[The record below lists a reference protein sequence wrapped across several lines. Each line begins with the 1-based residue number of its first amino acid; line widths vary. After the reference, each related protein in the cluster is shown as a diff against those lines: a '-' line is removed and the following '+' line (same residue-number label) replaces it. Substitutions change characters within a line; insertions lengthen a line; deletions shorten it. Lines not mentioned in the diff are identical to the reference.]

1 VKTSIGFKFVIA
13 CSLLA
18 PGLLWLLGRG
28 SGDGDANKEAPA
40 YADTLPGFEPGDTD
54 ATPGEIV
61 VDFADDIAPA
71 AIAAWE
77 ARLALRFVPA
87 SRYSDNDRIYR
98 AVVDPDRVGS
108 DLAELRRDPLVEAAE
123 ENHIYSIP
131 EVELANTVVPAD
143 ELTTPTED
151 SKFPNDP
158 RYGEQ
163 WHMRQIHM
171 DETWKAA
178 QGEGVIVAVVDTGVS
193 RVSDLAQTEFVPGWN
208 FVDNNANAA
217 DDHGHGTHVA
227 GTIAQ
232 STHNGIGVT
241 GVAYKA
247 KIMPIKV
254 LSGQGSGTVSGIA
267 EGIRWAADN
276 GAKVI
281 NMSLGGRMSSQVLG
295 KAVKYAHD
303 KGVTVVCAAGNDGK
317 GRVSYPAAYPGAVAV
332 AATQKDE
339 ATAFYSNWGKQID
352 IAAPGGNTRSDP
364 TGGVLQNTLYAGKDD
379 YFFFMGT
386 SMASP
391 HVAGVAAL
399 VVGAGVSDPDK
410 VEQILK
416 ETARRPKLD
425 ANAPDYA
432 EHYGAGII
440 DAAAAV
446 RKAQL
451 GQGGLELGVA
461 TGLAALVLL
470 GLRRRHL
477 LGHFGLGGALA
488 LVLGASG
495 FFFLPQLFGGSD
507 LPGMNLLTR
516 GIPAWDGALLPG
528 GAAAHGN
535 VLFYSALLP
544 IGLAVLGYGWKRA
557 RGIIAGLALGIAGH
571 LLAQTFLGTVD
582 IHWMPLDNL
591 WLALNGFLAAIV
603 GYAVA
608 RK

>member
-1 VKTSIGFKFVIA
+1 VKTSSGFKLVVA
-13 CSLLA
+13 GSLLA
-18 PGLLWLLGRG
+18 SGVWLLGRG
-28 SGDGDANKEAPA
+28 GGDVDANKEAPA
-40 YADTLPGFEPGDTD
+40 YADTLPGFDPSDSD
-54 ATPGEIV
+54 VTPGEIV

-71 AIAAWE
+71 AISSWE
-77 ARLALRFVPA
+77 QRLGLHFVPV
-87 SRYSDNDRIYR
+87 SQYSEHDRVYR
-98 AVVDPDRVGS
+98 AVVSPDRVSS
-108 DLAELRRDPLVEAAE
+108 DLDELRRAPGVEAAE
-123 ENHIYSIP
+123 ENFIYAIP
-131 EVELANTVVPAD
+131 ETELATTSVPAE
-143 ELTTPTED
+143 ELAAPTEG
-151 SKFPNDP
+151 SQFPNDP

-171 DETWKAA
+171 DEAWKAA
-178 QGEGVIVAVVDTGVS
+178 QGEGVIVAVIDTGVS
-193 RVSDLAQTEFVPGWN
+193 RVKDLAQTEFVPGWN
-208 FVDNNANAA
+208 FVDNNDKAD

-232 STHNGIGVT
+232 STHNGVGVT

-254 LSGQGSGTVSGIA
+254 LSAQGSGTVAGIG
-267 EGIRWAADN
+267 EGIRWAADH

-281 NMSLGGRMSSQVLG
+281 NMSLGGRMSSPVLG

-303 KGVTVVCAAGNDGK
+303 KGVTVVCAAGNDGR
-317 GRVSYPAAYPGAVAV
+317 GRVSYPAAYPGAIAV

-339 ATAFYSNWGKQID
+339 ATTFYSNWGKQID
-352 IAAPGGNTRSDP
+352 IAAPGGNTRNDA

-410 VEQILK
+410 VEQFLK
-416 ETARRPKLD
+416 DTARQPKVD
-425 ANAPDYA
+425 ATPPDYA

-451 GQGGLELGVA
+451 GQGGAEFGVA
-461 TGLAALVLL
+461 AGLAALVLL
-470 GLRRRHL
+470 GLRRRNL
-477 LGHFGLGGALA
+477 LGHFGLGGAFA

-495 FFFLPQLFGGSD
+495 LFFLPQLFGGSE
-507 LPGMNLLTR
+507 LPGMALLTR
-516 GIPAWDGALLPG
+516 GIPAWDGTLL
-528 GAAAHGN
+528 GAAGQGN
-535 VLFYSALLP
+535 PLFYSALLP
-544 IGLAVLGYGWKRA
+544 IGLAVLGYGWRRA
-557 RGIIAGLALGIAGH
+557 RGVIAGLALGIAGH
-571 LLAQTFLGTVD
+571 LLAQSALGTVD
-582 IHWMPLDNL
+582 IRWMPFDSL
-591 WLALNGFLAAIV
+591 WLALNGFLAAAI

>member
-1 VKTSIGFKFVIA
+1 MKTSSGFKLVIA
-13 CSLLA
+13 GSLLA
-18 PGLLWLLGRG
+18 SGLVWLLGRG
-28 SGDGDANKEAPA
+28 NGDVDANKEAPA
-40 YADTLPGFEPGDTD
+40 YADTLPGFDPD
-54 ATPGEIV
+54 AADVAPGEIV
-61 VDFADDIAPA
+61 VDFADDIVPA

-77 ARLALRFVPA
+77 ARLALHFVPV
-87 SRYSDNDRIYR
+87 SQYSEQDRIYR
-98 AVVDPDRVGS
+98 AVVTPDQIGR
-108 DLAELRRDPLVEAAE
+108 DLAELRRDPRVEAAE
-123 ENHIYSIP
+123 VNLIYSIP
-131 EVELANTVVPAD
+131 ETELATTSVPAE
-143 ELTTPTED
+143 ELAAPTEG
-151 SKFPNDP
+151 SQFPNDP

-163 WHMRQIHM
+163 WHMRQIHV
-171 DETWKAA
+171 DEAWKAA

-193 RVSDLAQTEFVPGWN
+193 RVRDLAQTEFVPGWN
-208 FVDNNANAA
+208 FVDNTANAD

-232 STHNGIGVT
+232 STNNGIGVT

-254 LSGQGSGTVSGIA
+254 LSGQGSGTVGGIA
-267 EGIRWAADN
+267 EGIRWAADH

-281 NMSLGGRMSSQVLG
+281 NMSLGGRMSSQVLA

-303 KGVTVVCAAGNDGK
+303 KGVTVVCAAGNDGR
-317 GRVSYPAAYPGAVAV
+317 GRVSYPAAYPGAIAV

-352 IAAPGGNTRSDP
+352 IAAPGGNTRNDA

-379 YFFFMGT
+379 FFFFMGT

-399 VVGAGVSDPDK
+399 LVGAGVSEPDK
-410 VEQILK
+410 VEQLLK
-416 ETARRPKLD
+416 DTARRPKID
-425 ANAPDYA
+425 GAQPDYA
-432 EHYGAGII
+432 EHYGAGIM

-451 GQGGLELGVA
+451 GQGGVELGVA
-461 TGLAALVLL
+461 AGLAALVLF

-477 LGHFGLGGALA
+477 LGHFGLGGAFA

-495 FFFLPQLFGGSD
+495 LFFVPQLFGGSD
-507 LPGMNLLTR
+507 LPGMAFLTHA
-516 GIPAWDGALLPG
+516 IPAWDGPLF

-535 VLFYSALLP
+535 PLFYSALLP
-544 IGLAVLGYGWKRA
+544 MGLVVLGYGWKRA
-557 RGIIAGLALGIAGH
+557 RGVIAGLALGIAGH

-582 IHWMPLDNL
+582 IRWMPLDSL
-591 WLALNGFLAAIV
+591 WLAINGFLAAAI